1 MAVEKMSLAK
11 ALNESLRK
19 ALDTD
24 PKVLIMGEDV
34 GKLGG
39 VFRITDGLQKDF
51 GEGRVIDT
59 PLAESGIVGTA
70 IGLALRGYRPIVE
83 IQFDGFV
90 FPAYDQIVTQL
101 AKMHARALGKVKM
114 PVVIRIPY
122 GGGIGAVEHHS
133 ESPEALFAHVAG
145 LKVVSPSN
153 ASDAYWMMQQAVQSD
168 DPIIFFEPKRRYW
181 DKGEL
186 DTESIPGPLHKAAV
200 AREGSDLT
208 LVAYGPM
215 VKVCL
220 EAAAAAQEEG
230 KSVEVLDLRS
240 MSPIDFDAVQASVEK
255 TGLLVVVHE
264 APVFYGS
271 GAEIAAR
278 ITERCFYHL
287 EAPVLR
293 VGGYHAPT
301 RRPGWRT
308 STCRVSTGCSM
319 PSTARWRTE
328 ERVVTTM
335 TETSAR
341 FREFKMPDVG
351 EGLTEA
357 EILKWFVQPGDTVT
371 DGQVVC
377 EVETAK
383 AAVELP
389 IPFDGVVHELRFPE
403 GTTVDV
409 GEVIIA
415 VDVAP
420 GSGDAPAEPEPV
432 QEAVAEPA
440 AEEAPKGRQPVL
452 VGYGVAE
459 SSTKRRA
466 RKGAEIPGPAAAAAQ
481 AEING
486 HRAKVAESRPLA
498 KPPVRKLAKDLGID
512 LATVTPTGEGGVI
525 TREDVHAAAAP
536 APAEAP
542 VRAEEAVAA
551 PAPVE
556 AVAPVGR
563 ETRIPV
569 KGVRKAIAQA
579 MVGSAFTAPHVTEFV
594 TVDVTR
600 TMKLVAELKEDKDM
614 AGVRVNPL
622 LVIAKALL
630 VAIKRNPAVNAA
642 WDEANQE
649 IVQKHYVNL
658 GIAAATP
665 RGLIVPNIKDAHDK
679 TLPELGAALADLVST
694 AREGKTSPAAMAGGT
709 VTITNVGVFGVDTG
723 TPILNPGES
732 AILAVGAI
740 KLQPWVHKGKVK
752 PRQVTTL
759 ALSFDH
765 RLVDGE
771 LGSKVL
777 ADVAAILEQPKRL
790 ITWG

>member
-1 MAVEKMSLAK
+1 MTT
-11 ALNESLRK
+11 
-19 ALDTD
+19 DT
-24 PKVLIMGEDV
+24 
-34 GKLGG
+34 
-39 VFRITDGLQKDF
+39 
-51 GEGRVIDT
+51 
-59 PLAESGIVGTA
+59 
-70 IGLALRGYRPIVE
+70 
-83 IQFDGFV
+83 
-90 FPAYDQIVTQL
+90 
-101 AKMHARALGKVKM
+101 
-114 PVVIRIPY
+114 
-122 GGGIGAVEHHS
+122 
-133 ESPEALFAHVAG
+133 
-145 LKVVSPSN
+145 SN
-153 ASDAYWMMQQAVQSD
+153 A
-168 DPIIFFEPKRRYW
+168 
-181 DKGEL
+181 
-186 DTESIPGPLHKAAV
+186 
-200 AREGSDLT
+200 AR
-208 LVAYGPM
+208 V
-215 VKVCL
+215 
-220 EAAAAAQEEG
+220 
-230 KSVEVLDLRS
+230 
-240 MSPIDFDAVQASVEK
+240 
-255 TGLLVVVHE
+255 
-264 APVFYGS
+264 
-271 GAEIAAR
+271 
-278 ITERCFYHL
+278 
-287 EAPVLR
+287 
-293 VGGYHAPT
+293 
-301 RRPGWRT
+301 
-308 STCRVSTGCSM
+308 
-319 PSTARWRTE
+319 
-328 ERVVTTM
+328 
-335 TETSAR
+335 
-341 FREFKMPDVG
+341 REFKMPDVG

-357 EILKWFVQPGDTVT
+357 EILKWYVQPGDTVT

-415 VDVAP
+415 VDVAA
-420 GSGDAPAEPEPV
+420 GGEAPAAAPV
-432 QEAVAEPA
+432 PEPA
-440 AEEAPKGRQPVL
+440 AAQEPAAAPTAPAPASGSGRKPVL

-459 SSTKRRA
+459 TSTKRRA
-466 RKGAEIPGPAAAAAQ
+466 RKGDAAAARTAAATVAAAVQ
-481 AEING
+481 GELNG
-486 HRAKVAESRPLA
+486 HGPGSVATAVRENRPLA

-512 LATVTPTGEGGVI
+512 LTTVVPTGAGGII

-536 APAEAP
+536 VPAQAQPPVAAQAPAAP
-542 VRAEEAVAA
+542 VSVPAPASVLDEETAVTAAVAGA
-551 PAPVE
+551 
-556 AVAPVGR
+556 R

-600 TMKLVAELKEDKDM
+600 TMKLVAELKEDKDL

-622 LVIAKALL
+622 LIIAKAFL
-630 VAIKRNPAVNAA
+630 VAIRRNPDINAA

-649 IVQKHYVNL
+649 IVRKHYVNL

-679 TLPELGAALADLVST
+679 TLPELAGALSELVST

-777 ADVAAILEQPKRL
+777 ADIAAILEQPKRL